1 LGKELNIGTGS
12 TGLLTHLERQHEKN
26 TMTEQIALTL
36 VVLVAAII
44 LFSIERFPAD
54 VTALGILVTLILL
67 GLLPVEQAFMG
78 FGSDAVILILGLLIM
93 TAALVRTGVVEIAGQ
108 WIVRYTGDNSKRL
121 LGVFLVAP
129 AIMSAFMS
137 NTASTAF
144 FLPIAVS
151 MARRA
156 RFSVSKLLM
165 PLAFATILASSVT
178 LVATSTN
185 IVVSGLIVQK
195 GMAPLGLFEL
205 APVGV
210 PILIV
215 GLIYMYTIGQRLI
228 PDRREAEIEQRF
240 GSHTFFTET
249 VILPDSP
256 LAGKTLAQT
265 GLGRDMDLTVVRII
279 RDRKKTLVPQAD
291 MVVHEGDVLMIE
303 GHRDEILKLMSKNNV
318 GVKSEVRLDDLEL
331 QTDNVGV
338 VEAVVLNRSPMI
350 GRTLRGLSFR
360 ERFGLQ
366 VLAIN
371 RHGETIHHKIGRT
384 SIRLGDVLLV
394 HGNQTNIIA
403 MEEERVFRVLS
414 SVDHVV
420 PNSRR
425 APIAVGA
432 FLGALVLAGLNVLA
446 LPVAIML
453 AVVVAFLARC
463 ITPEEAYREVEWK
476 ALILIGSML
485 GLGIAMEY
493 TGSANFLATRI
504 IDLVGNTSPIWLLT
518 GFFGLTMLLTQPMS
532 NQAAAV
538 VVVPIAIQTALQL
551 GLNPRTFAAMIAV
564 GASCS
569 FLTPL
574 EPACLMVYGAGDYRF
589 IDFLKVG
596 ALLTVLIYLIA
607 ILLVPLIWPL

>member
-1 LGKELNIGTGS
+1 
-12 TGLLTHLERQHEKN
+12 
-26 TMTEQIALTL
+26 MTEQIALTL
-36 VVLVAAII
+36 VVLATAIV

-54 VTALGILVTLILL
+54 VIALGILLTLILL
-67 GLLPVEQAFMG
+67 GLLPVEQAFAG

-93 TAALVRTGVVEIAGQ
+93 TAALVRTGVVELAGQ
-108 WIVRYTGDNSKRL
+108 WIMRLTGDNTRRL
-121 LGVFLVAP
+121 LGIFMVAP

-137 NTASTAF
+137 NTASAAF
-144 FLPIAVS
+144 FLPVAVG

-156 RFSVSKLLM
+156 RISASRLLM

-210 PILIV
+210 PILIA
-215 GLIYMYTIGQRLI
+215 GLLYMYTIGQRLI
-228 PDRREAEIEQRF
+228 PNRSQAEIETSF

-256 LAGKTLAQT
+256 LAGKTLAET
-265 GLGRDMDLTVVRII
+265 GLGRDMDLTVMRLL
-279 RDRKKTLVPQAD
+279 RGRKKALVPQAD
-291 MVVHEGDVLMIE
+291 EILQEGDVLLIE
-303 GHRDEILKLMSKNNV
+303 GHRDEILKLMRKNNV
-318 GVKSEVRLDDLEL
+318 GVKSEVRLDDL
-331 QTDNVGV
+331 DFHSDDVGV

-384 SIRLGDVLLV
+384 IIRLGDILLV
-394 HGNQTNIIA
+394 HGNRTNIIA

-414 SVDHVV
+414 LVDHVV
-420 PNSRR
+420 PNTRR

-432 FLGALVLAGLNVLA
+432 FVGALVLAGLNVLA

-485 GLGIAMEY
+485 GLGGAMEY
-493 TGSANFLATRI
+493 TGTANYLAMHI
-504 IDLVGNTSPIWLLT
+504 IDLVGNASPVWLLT

-574 EPACLMVYGAGDYRF
+574 EPACLMVYGAGNYRF
-589 IDFLKVG
+589 LDFLKVG
-596 ALLTVLIYLIA
+596 ALLTVLVYLIA
-607 ILLVPLIWPL
+607 ILLVPLVWPL